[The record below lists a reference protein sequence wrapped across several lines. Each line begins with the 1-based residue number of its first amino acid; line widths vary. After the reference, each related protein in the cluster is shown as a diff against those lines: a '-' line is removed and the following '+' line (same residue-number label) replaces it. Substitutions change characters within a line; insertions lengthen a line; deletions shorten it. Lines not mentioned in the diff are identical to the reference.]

1 MRISKGW
8 SGLARVAVAL
18 GWVLPP
24 LWANP
29 AWAEAA
35 TRAAPV
41 TDTAGALTRRILA
54 SSNHR
59 GLPFAVVDK
68 KAATLF
74 VYLGNGT
81 LAGTTPVLLGRA
93 PGDATPPGVG
103 ERTQRGQLLD
113 ADRTTAAGRYAS
125 EPGRNLTGEAVIWID
140 HANALAI
147 HRLRPGPAHE
157 RRAQRITSP
166 NVQDRRISA
175 GCVVVPVAFYDAVVA
190 PVLGRGRG
198 VVYVMAEENSPLAAL
213 LERTD

>member
-1 MRISKGW
+1 MRIRKRW
-8 SGLARVAVAL
+8 KRLASVVAL
-18 GWVLPP
+18 LGWCLVP
-24 LWANP
+24 LWAHP
-29 AWAEAA
+29 AWAESVP
-35 TRAAPV
+35 RAAPV
-41 TDTAGALTRRILA
+41 LDTAAALTRRILA
-54 SSNHR
+54 SANHR

-74 VYLGNGT
+74 VYSGNGT
-81 LAGTTPVLLGRA
+81 LAGSTPVLLGRA
-93 PGDATPPGVG
+93 PGDASVPGVG

-157 RRAQRITSP
+157 RRAQRIVSP

-175 GCVVVPVAFYDAVVA
+175 GCVVVPVAFYESVVA

-198 VVYVMAEENSPLAAL
+198 VVYVMAEGTLTQDAL
-213 LERTD
+213 LGPSD